1 MTVCKERKEGNR
13 ERFPLPGQKALTP
26 HFVSTAGFGESVL
39 PSSGMLS
46 PFHDPKSQMKENKK
60 GDISTKNKEEKNEIS
75 HLALLIYLWD
85 CWLPGLD

>member
-1 MTVCKERKEGNR
+1 MTACKRRKEGKR

-26 HFVSTAGFGESVL
+26 HSVSTAGFGEPVL

-46 PFHDPKSQMKENKK
+46 PFCDPKLKIKENRK
-60 GDISTKNKEEKNEIS
+60 GGISTKNKEERNEIS
-75 HLALLIYLWD
+75 ALLFYLWD